1 MPALELTL
9 AILKP
14 HVIKNPHSL
23 KSIRKLILTSN
34 FKIVQSK
41 RFTFDQEIAKT
52 FYLDHKDKFFY
63 NRLITFMTSGP
74 SDLYILARENA
85 IQEWRDLMGPT
96 KTYKAQYEDPD
107 TIRGEF
113 GLSDTRNATHG
124 SDSVESATREMKL
137 LFPEFNVLKW
147 QENEEFYFRSNSL
160 IFCCFDF
167 VHKVNYK

>member
-1 MPALELTL
+1 MYQLQTDPAANALVRSRTQTSDVMCSYSFEKAL
-9 AILKP
+9 
-14 HVIKNPHSL
+14 
-23 KSIRKLILTSN
+23 IR
-34 FKIVQSK
+34 
-41 RFTFDQEIAKT
+41 
-52 FYLDHKDKFFY
+52 
-63 NRLITFMTSGP
+63 SGP